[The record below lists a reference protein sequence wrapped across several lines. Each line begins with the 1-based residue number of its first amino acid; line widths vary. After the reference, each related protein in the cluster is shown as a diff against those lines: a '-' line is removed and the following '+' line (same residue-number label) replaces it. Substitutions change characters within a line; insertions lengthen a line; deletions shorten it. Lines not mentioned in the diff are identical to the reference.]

1 MAEEDSSTQDLL
13 EAIAKHW
20 IQSQDEYAQNNG
32 QILMK
37 AVSYTKQGV
46 AKLTKEPPEPAPQY
60 MKVFDQYVS
69 L

>member
-20 IQSQDEYAQNNG
+20 IQSQDECAQHNG

-37 AVSYTKQGV
+37 AISCTKEGV
-46 AKLTKEPPEPAPQY
+46 AKLMKEPPEPAPQY
-60 MKVFDQYVS
+60 MKAFDQYV
-69 L
+69 